1 MATVF
6 IIGPSKALICTAPV
20 PTIPKF
26 AADPMA
32 KISFECGDHFIL
44 VIACFYLMPYWRTGS
59 SIMIIEI
66 FICESFVLYL
76 DFDLIII
83 YRMM

>member
-20 PTIPKF
+20 PTIPKL

-44 VIACFYLMPYWRTGS
+44 VIACFYLMPY
-59 SIMIIEI
+59 
-66 FICESFVLYL
+66 
-76 DFDLIII
+76 
-83 YRMM
+83 